1 MKNEKK
7 KCNSKCA
14 DADIKSNQ
22 LNDSNLE
29 NVNGGF
35 SKGIYGY
42 CTTDMYGQPKIGFK
56 TEEEVLEYEKR
67 RDEARRNQ
75 ISQHFQNAIK
85 FFQNPGNN

>member
-14 DADIKSNQ
+14 DIKSNQ
-22 LNDSNLE
+22 LSDNNLE
-29 NVNGGF
+29 NVSGGF

-42 CTTDMYGQPKIGFK
+42 STSDMYGQPKIGFK

-67 RDEARRNQ
+67 RDETIKNQ
-75 ISQHFQNAIK
+75 FLQNFQNTIK